1 MSDQQI
7 KDNPKMLQLDLH
19 FESDPCIIYFNPKL
33 NCVHT
38 VWKGDY
44 SGGQGFHTILNEIV
58 ALLEKKKIGLIV
70 ADARKMKLIS
80 TADQKWIVDDW
91 YPRALKAG
99 FYCQALIVSEAT
111 LNEMTI
117 KQIVD
122 VYDENQV
129 RTKYFKSYD
138 DAEAWI
144 IENYVA

>member
-1 MSDQQI
+1 MSDREI
-7 KDNPKMLQLDLH
+7 KNEAASPQLELH
-19 FESDPCIIYFNPKL
+19 FESEACNIYFNPKL
-33 NCVHT
+33 NCAHT

-44 SGGQGFHTILNEIV
+44 AGGQGLHTILNEIV
-58 ALLEKKKIGLIV
+58 KLLEKKEVGLIV

-99 FYCQALIVSEAT
+99 FYCQALIVTEAT

-122 VYDENQV
+122 VYDDNKV

-138 DAEAWI
+138 EAEAWVM
-144 IENYVA
+144 ENYVA